1 MTYEG
6 ILEHQRD
13 KPVEKYFVAPPP
25 PPPARYEIVAVV
37 K

>member
-25 PPPARYEIVAVV
+25 PARYEIVAVV